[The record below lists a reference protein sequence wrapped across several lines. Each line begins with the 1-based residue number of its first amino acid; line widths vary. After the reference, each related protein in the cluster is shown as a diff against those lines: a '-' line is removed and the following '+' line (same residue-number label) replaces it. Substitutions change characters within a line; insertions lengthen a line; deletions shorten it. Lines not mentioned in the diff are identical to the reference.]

1 MSDKKIT
8 GYSIKYWSTAG
19 IEGPIEAEVE
29 ASYGMGEY
37 ARCYG
42 MGEHARCYGMGEHA
56 RWKTPG
62 SHYTDRSERIGRHFF
77 ESRDDAVA
85 AAIEERDKKIAN
97 LRKLIARIEAVTF
110 GVKQ

>member
-37 ARCYG
+37 
-42 MGEHARCYGMGEHA
+42 ARCYGMGEHA

-97 LRKLIARIEAVTF
+97 LRKLIARIEAMTF
-110 GVKQ
+110 EVKR

>member
-42 MGEHARCYGMGEHA
+42 MGEHAR
-56 RWKTPG
+56 WKTPG
-62 SHYTDRSERIGRHFF
+62 SHYTDRGEIGRHFF

-97 LRKLIARIEAVTF
+97 LRKLIARIEAMTF

>member
-19 IEGPIEAEVE
+19 IEGPIKAEVE
-29 ASYGMGEY
+29 ASYGVGEY
-37 ARCYG
+37 AS
-42 MGEHARCYGMGEHA
+42 
-56 RWKTPG
+56 WKTPR
-62 SHYTDRSERIGRHFF
+62 SYYTDRTERIGRHFF

-85 AAIEERDKKIAN
+85 AAIKARDKKIAS
-97 LRKLIARIEAVTF
+97 LRKQIAQMEAMTF

>member
-19 IEGPIEAEVE
+19 IEGPIKAEVKQQILWRE
-29 ASYGMGEY
+29 QGEY
-37 ARCYG
+37 ARL
-42 MGEHARCYGMGEHA
+42 AN
-56 RWKTPG
+56 TPG
-62 SHYTDRSERIGRHFF
+62 SYYIDRSERIGRHFF

-85 AAIEERDKKIAN
+85 AAIKERDKKIAN
-97 LRKLIARIEAVTF
+97 LRKQIARMEAMTF